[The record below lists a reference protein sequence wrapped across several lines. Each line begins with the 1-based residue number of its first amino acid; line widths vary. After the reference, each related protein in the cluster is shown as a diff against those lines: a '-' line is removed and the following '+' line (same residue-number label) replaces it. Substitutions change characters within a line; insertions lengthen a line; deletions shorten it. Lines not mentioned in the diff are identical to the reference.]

1 MLVGFLGLTVSPSL
15 AASIGV
21 NFSGGVHTIAA
32 SDSPGIVPAIN
43 WNDIAGASGTN
54 ITLNDDTATATTAQL
69 TFTATGVYN
78 LFSPTNTSNAATNTL
93 YRSGIV
99 GNNTTREVSKLNG
112 A

>member
-1 MLVGFLGLTVSPSL
+1 VLVGFLGLTVSPSL

-54 ITLNDDTATATTAQL
+54 LNLHDPTAITLLESISVIRSKSRLAYLPIGDSL
-69 TFTATGVYN
+69 LLLRSLCIRFRRYN
-78 LFSPTNTSNAATNTL
+78 RN
-93 YRSGIV
+93 
-99 GNNTTREVSKLNG
+99 
-112 A
+112 